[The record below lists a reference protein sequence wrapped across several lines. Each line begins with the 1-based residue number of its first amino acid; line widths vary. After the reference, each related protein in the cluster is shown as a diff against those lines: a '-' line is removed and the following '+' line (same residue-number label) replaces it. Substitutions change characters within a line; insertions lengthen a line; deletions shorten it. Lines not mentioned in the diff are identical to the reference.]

1 VICIRGSDLRSVR
14 DTVDAAS
21 TQNGMGKDLAQGHA
35 ALDAAHVVESF
46 GPQLGGIGKIM
57 CSGAG
62 NV

>member
-1 VICIRGSDLRSVR
+1 MQL
-14 DTVDAAS
+14 A
-21 TQNGMGKDLAQGHA
+21 QNGMGKDLAQGHA

-46 GPQLGGIGKIM
+46 GPQWGGIGKIV

>member
-1 VICIRGSDLRSVR
+1 VICIRGTDLRSVR
-14 DTVDAAS
+14 DTESMQLA
-21 TQNGMGKDLAQGHA
+21 QNGMGKDLAQGHA

-46 GPQLGGIGKIM
+46 GPQWGGIGKIV